1 MRDQLGREIDYM
13 RISLTDRC
21 NLRCGYCMPR
31 CGVPS
36 VLHEMILRFDEII
49 RLVNIFCS
57 MGVKNVKIT
66 GGEPLV
72 RKNASALIGEM
83 KSISVDLFQE

>member
-1 MRDQLGREIDYM
+1 MKDRLGREIDYI
-13 RISLTDRC
+13 RISITDRC

-36 VLHEMILRFDEII
+36 VPHEMILRFDEII

-57 MGVKNVKIT
+57 LVLFRVMLKLYSALNFYK
-66 GGEPLV
+66 GERCNFRLEEGD
-72 RKNASALIGEM
+72 KNA
-83 KSISVDLFQE
+83 K